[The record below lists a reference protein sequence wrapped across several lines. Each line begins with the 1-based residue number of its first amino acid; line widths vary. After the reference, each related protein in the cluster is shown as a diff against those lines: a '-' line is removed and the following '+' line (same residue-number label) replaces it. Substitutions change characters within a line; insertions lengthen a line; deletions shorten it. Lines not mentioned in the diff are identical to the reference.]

1 MDAANILI
9 HQYQNQ
15 KRGFCNFE
23 ILRRIFARNV
33 RICSSA
39 YLTIGFSKVELSK
52 HKSTLSQKI
61 NFQNCIWYTPG
72 GVEGL
77 EAAAD
82 AEADLFGV
90 LFKLD
95 VLESLSFGFGGST

>member
-1 MDAANILI
+1 M
-9 HQYQNQ
+9 
-15 KRGFCNFE
+15 
-23 ILRRIFARNV
+23 
-33 RICSSA
+33 
-39 YLTIGFSKVELSK
+39 T
-52 HKSTLSQKI
+52 TLLY
-61 NFQNCIWYTPG
+61 WYIPG

-90 LFKLD
+90 LFKLED